1 LLAAAMAE
9 VRLVVTTVDSSE
21 AAQGIA
27 DGLVADRLAACV
39 NILPG
44 VTSVYRWQGS
54 VAVAEE
60 WLLLIKTTAER
71 QAACLAG
78 LAALHPYDV
87 PEAMV
92 FDVAAGLPAYLAW
105 VADSVVPEAE

>member
-1 LLAAAMAE
+1 M
-9 VRLVVTTVDSSE
+9 RLVVTTVDSPE

-27 DGLVADRLAACV
+27 DSLVANRLAACV

-54 VAVAEE
+54 VATAEE

-71 QAACLAG
+71 
-78 LAALHPYDV
+78 
-87 PEAMV
+87 
-92 FDVAAGLPAYLAW
+92 
-105 VADSVVPEAE
+105 